1 MPGCANFSNGIVLD
15 LPDSLSLS
23 SCTIVITGFN
33 TDIEHDGVTYH
44 VQTEDKGLSKPMIL
58 SLVYN
63 GGTILASR
71 RAPYDD
77 LLKGEFDEK
86 LLEERLNRQH
96 KLICAAI
103 RAGRIEDLKRM
114 SSKEP
119 ATAGSSTPVITET
132 IGSAAD
138 ILADG
143 VRPVPKPDTGELNL
157 PIPRPDFGEEFDLD
171 AVMES
176 QMIDVGAISIIED
189 FEGFDEMEEVVL
201 PETAVEIVSDMAG
214 RERPA
219 NDKLSIELLG
229 EADLKG
235 GDRKTI
241 GLMVCRGSE
250 RRVVP
255 EAQIMVKIIGSNFR
269 PLIFHSMTDENGIA
283 RVNLQFPSFKSGRA
297 ALLIRAMSEGEEM
310 ELRRPIAL
318 G

>member
-1 MPGCANFSNGIVLD
+1 M
-15 LPDSLSLS
+15 
-23 SCTIVITGFN
+23 ITGFN
-33 TDIEHDGVTYH
+33 TDIEYEGVTYH

-71 RAPYDD
+71 RSPYDD
-77 LLKGEFDEK
+77 LLKGDFDEK

-114 SSKEP
+114 SAKEVHAASA
-119 ATAGSSTPVITET
+119 ATALTDA
-132 IGSAAD
+132 SAAEPF
-138 ILADG
+138 INSIP
-143 VRPVPKPDTGELNL
+143 PVPRPDTGELNP

-171 AVMES
+171 ALMDTPE
-176 QMIDVGAISIIED
+176 IDIGAISIIEVV
-189 FEGFDEMEEVVL
+189 EEVVL

-214 RERPA
+214 RERPG
-219 NDKLSIELLG
+219 NDKLIIDLIG
-229 EADLKG
+229 ETDLKG

-241 GLMVCRGSE
+241 GMMVCRGSDK
-250 RRVVP
+250 RVVP
-255 EAQIMVKIIGSNFR
+255 EAQIMVKIIGSTFR

-297 ALLIRAMSEGEEM
+297 ALLVRAMSEGEEV
-310 ELRRPIAL
+310 ELRRPIAI

>member
-1 MPGCANFSNGIVLD
+1 M
-15 LPDSLSLS
+15 
-23 SCTIVITGFN
+23 ITGFN
-33 TDIEHDGVTYH
+33 TDIEHEGVTYH

-71 RAPYDD
+71 RSPYDD
-77 LLKGEFDEK
+77 LLKGDFDEK

-114 SSKEP
+114 SAKEVHATSA
-119 ATAGSSTPVITET
+119 ATAVTDAL
-132 IGSAAD
+132 AAEPF
-138 ILADG
+138 INSIP
-143 VRPVPKPDTGELNL
+143 PVPRPDTGELNP

-171 AVMES
+171 ALMDTPE
-176 QMIDVGAISIIED
+176 IDIGAISIIEVV
-189 FEGFDEMEEVVL
+189 EEVVL

-214 RERPA
+214 RERPG
-219 NDKLSIELLG
+219 NDKLIIDLIG
-229 EADLKG
+229 ETDLKG

-241 GLMVCRGSE
+241 GMMVCRGSDK
-250 RRVVP
+250 RVVP
-255 EAQIMVKIIGSNFR
+255 EAQIMVKIIGSTFR

-297 ALLIRAMSEGEEM
+297 ALLVRAMSEGEEV
-310 ELRRPIAL
+310 ELRRPIAI